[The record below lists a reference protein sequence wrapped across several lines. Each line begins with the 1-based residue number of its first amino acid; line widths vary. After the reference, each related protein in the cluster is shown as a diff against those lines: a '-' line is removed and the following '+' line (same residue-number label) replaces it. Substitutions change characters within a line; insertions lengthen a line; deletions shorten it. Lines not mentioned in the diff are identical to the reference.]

1 MVLGGFGRPGRTGSH
16 PMIDRYRARSSADR
30 DELRGYYP
38 LRHVR
43 RIGLG
48 ALLLL
53 GASVGIAPA
62 LAEPLAC
69 DDGIKTA
76 FRPDADTS
84 VVAVRLVK
92 KGEELLAPDAAKP
105 ITAAADLCLV
115 KFLVGPGVTA
125 EKDSTARSY
134 SAGIGIEV
142 WLPTQANWNE
152 RIRNYG
158 GGGWVGGGHR
168 FADKI
173 GSKVP
178 AIVNA
183 NIGYASGTTDAGQP
197 WYQDGSF
204 TFLSDGRVN
213 TEAFRDFSVRA
224 MVEQA
229 VKTRQL
235 VNLYYG
241 KAPKFSYYDGH
252 SQGGRQGYKIAQDY
266 PELYDGYMIAEP
278 ALSIPMF
285 GTTALY
291 AQIVMKTDLGYTA
304 ANKTEA
310 AAFAAKVAAANR
322 RAVAACDKA
331 GLGFL
336 LNPFQCGYD
345 PARDAAALCAGVS
358 GNGVTGSNADAATCM
373 SLKEA
378 IALDKIWFGATAD
391 GSFDAAQTPD
401 SRGGKS
407 LGKGQLWWTFTRGTD
422 IGSLITSATSVSA
435 ALALQDVRYAA
446 DASATS
452 AIPTTNTSTD
462 VRNKWLELDYRG
474 LADAVNKFVALDPTL
489 FSNLGTDKTDLAKLR
504 DLGRKVV
511 VYNGLADDAIPPA
524 GSINYHERVVAAMGG
539 HAEVQKFMR
548 MYLLPGAAHSSQG
561 RGYTVGGRNDA
572 VPLPKLPGNANQTP
586 TREQDQFFTTLVDW
600 VEKGVT
606 PGEIMLTS
614 RDNSV
619 SYPVC
624 LYPQMTTWNGSGPA
638 TQASSYSCK

>member
-1 MVLGGFGRPGRTGSH
+1 MKAFVEIAANCLF
-16 PMIDRYRARSSADR
+16 A
-30 DELRGYYP
+30 
-38 LRHVR
+38 V
-43 RIGLG
+43 
-48 ALLLL
+48 LLLAVC
-53 GASVGIAPA
+53 GPVTPA
-62 LAEPLAC
+62 RAEPIAC

-76 FRPDADTS
+76 FHPDADTS

-105 ITAAADLCLV
+105 VTAAADLCLV
-115 KFLVGPGVTA
+115 KLLVGPGVTA
-125 EKDSTARSY
+125 EKDSAARSF

-204 TFLSDGRVN
+204 AFLSDGKVN
-213 TEAFRDFSVRA
+213 AEAFRDFSARA

-229 VKTRQL
+229 VKTKQL
-235 VNLYYG
+235 VALYYG
-241 KAPKFSYYDGH
+241 KAPKYTYYDGH
-252 SQGGRQGYKIAQDY
+252 SQGGRQGFKIVQDY
-266 PELYDGYMIAEP
+266 PELYDGYMIAAP

-285 GTTALY
+285 GTTGLY
-291 AQIVMKTDLGYTA
+291 PQIVMKTDLGYTA
-304 ANKTEA
+304 ANKAEA
-310 AAFAAKVAAANR
+310 AAFAAKVDAANK

-336 LNPFQCGYD
+336 LNPFQCDYD
-345 PARDAAALCAGVS
+345 PARDAAALCAGVA

-378 IALDKIWFGATAD
+378 TALDKIWFGATAD

-407 LGKGQLWWTFTRGTD
+407 LGKGQLWWTFTRGTA
-422 IGSLITSATSVSA
+422 IGSLITSASTDAA
-435 ALALQDVRYAA
+435 ALALQDVSYAA
-446 DASATS
+446 DASTTS
-452 AIPTTNTSTD
+452 SIPIMNGSTTA
-462 VRNKWLELDYRG
+462 RNKWQELDYPG
-474 LADAVNKFVALDPTL
+474 LAGAVSKYVGSQPTL
-489 FSNLGTDKTDLAKLR
+489 FSNLATDKTDLAKLR

-539 HAEVQKFMR
+539 DAEVQKFMR

-561 RGYTVGGRNDA
+561 RAYTVGGRNDA

-586 TREQDQFFTTLVDW
+586 TREQDQFFTALVDW
-600 VEKGVT
+600 VEKGVA

-614 RDNSV
+614 RDSTV

-624 LYPQMTTWNGSGPA
+624 VYPQMTTWNGTGPA
-638 TQASSYSCK
+638 TQAASYSCR

>member
-1 MVLGGFGRPGRTGSH
+1 
-16 PMIDRYRARSSADR
+16 MIDQYDAKSSAH
-30 DELRGYYP
+30 RGKPHVCYP
-38 LRHVR
+38 LRQVR
-43 RIGLG
+43 RIGLC
-48 ALLLL
+48 ALVML
-53 GASVGIAPA
+53 GTGGGIVPA

-69 DDGIKTA
+69 GDGIKTA
-76 FRPDADTS
+76 FHPDADTT
-84 VVAVRLVK
+84 VVAVRQVK
-92 KGEELLAPDAAKP
+92 KGEELLAPDSPKP
-105 ITAAADLCLV
+105 VTAAADLCLV
-115 KFLVGPGVTA
+115 KLLVGPGVTA

-142 WLPTQANWNE
+142 WLPMQANWNE

-183 NIGYASGTTDAGQP
+183 NIGYASGTTDAGQT

-204 TFLSDGRVN
+204 TFLSDGKVN

-229 VKTRQL
+229 VKTKQL
-235 VNLYYG
+235 ATLYYG
-241 KAPKFSYYDGH
+241 NAPKYVYYDGH
-252 SQGGRQGYKIAQDY
+252 SQGGRQGFKIVQDY
-266 PELYDGYMIAEP
+266 PELYDGYMIAAP

-285 GTTALY
+285 GATALY
-291 AQIVMKTDLGYTA
+291 AQLVMKTDLGFSA

-310 AAFAAKVAAANR
+310 AAFAAKVDAANK

-336 LNPFQCGYD
+336 LNPFQCDYD
-345 PARDAAALCAGVS
+345 PARDAAALCAGVA

-391 GSFDAAQTPD
+391 GSFDAGQTPD

-407 LGKGQLWWTFTRGTD
+407 PGTGQLWWTFTRGTA
-422 IGSLITSATSVSA
+422 IGSLITSATTDNL
-435 ALALQDVRYAA
+435 ALAVQDVRYAA
-446 DASATS
+446 DASTTS
-452 AIPTTNTSTD
+452 SIPITNESTKE
-462 VRNKWLELDYRG
+462 RNKWLEHDYRG
-474 LADAVNKFVALDPTL
+474 LAAAVHRCVDSQPTL
-489 FSNLGTDKTDLAKLR
+489 FSNLATDKADLAKLR

-561 RGYTVGGRNDA
+561 RAYTVSGHNDA

-586 TREQDQFFTTLVDW
+586 TREQDQLFTALVDW
-600 VEKGVT
+600 VEKDVA
-606 PGEIMLTS
+606 PGEIVLTS

-619 SYPVC
+619 SYPICV
-624 LYPQMTTWNGSGPA
+624 YPQMTTWNGSGPA
-638 TQASSYSCK
+638 TQASGYSCK